1 MWFAFNPFYFY
12 SFIVILKT
20 FYHCFLSFCEY
31 VSIFCECFACCASKI
46 QNEYRNERSVIRNF
60 RFFSALIF
68 SFLRFSAITMS
79 HYSPTIPQVSIFLVL
94 HLPRWGRRVKRQKK
108 IIHRGAFRKG
118 AKRKQCFHQGSVSMN
133 QSAGVRNLKENIYW
147 FCCHI

>member
-1 MWFAFNPFYFY
+1 MNEYSYFPFIKIDLTLDPCISFIYNHDFKEYWRTKSIIQIIQNHIFILSVKIIDKSITDFNYLKKCTLILFVIWNVLMWFAFNPFYFY

-60 RFFSALIF
+60 RFFSA
-68 SFLRFSAITMS
+68 
-79 HYSPTIPQVSIFLVL
+79 
-94 HLPRWGRRVKRQKK
+94 
-108 IIHRGAFRKG
+108 
-118 AKRKQCFHQGSVSMN
+118 QGN
-133 QSAGVRNLKENIYW
+133 
-147 FCCHI
+147 F